1 LQRSTVKFEEDK
13 VEIIKDDASIKKE
26 IVPAGLSAN
35 EVQSKNTATPWYQI
49 SSKNVFI
56 VVVVV
61 VAVVVLVTALV
72 MVSLFYVRSNEDKL
86 KMLDFDNQLN
96 ANGSYRELC
105 RQRYDAKLSER
116 LLGSN
121 GDAPKDQR
129 GSVASLRSNKHPSS
143 VSSWSEE
150 PITSTLDIFSG
161 HAILS
166 YMEDHLQNTTRL
178 DTEWNALCQYQ
189 ADGVSYDAA
198 MENIRKNRSSALPY
212 DHNRVKL
219 HRDNGDNET
228 DYINASFI
236 IDNDPTLPV
245 YIACQGP
252 LPSTVNDF
260 WQMIWQQKCAAIV
273 MLTPIIECGEV
284 QCARYWP
291 DEGSSQYGKYEI
303 HLVSEHIWCEDYLVR
318 SLYMKNVESGETRT
332 LTQFHFLAFP
342 HDSIPTSPIPL
353 LEMRRKVSKCYRGT
367 NTPIVVHCNDGV
379 GRTGTYMLIDMVLN
393 RIVKGKSREID
404 VAATLEHLR
413 DQRANVVENKNQLQF
428 ALAAVAEEVNAM
440 LKLNKASS

>member
-1 LQRSTVKFEEDK
+1 MGK
-13 VEIIKDDASIKKE
+13 VEIIKDDASIKNE
-26 IVPAGLSAN
+26 MVPAGIRLGSDSDVIHK
-35 EVQSKNTATPWYQI
+35 EEISDPWYQI
-49 SSKNVFI
+49 SSKDAFVI
-56 VVVVV
+56 AAVV
-61 VAVVVLVTALV
+61 VAVVILVTVSSMAL
-72 MVSLFYVRSNEDKL
+72 LFYMRGNENKL
-86 KMLDFDNQLN
+86 KKMLDFDNQIN
-96 ANGSYRELC
+96 TNGSYKDLC
-105 RQRYDAKLSER
+105 QQRFDAKSSER
-116 LLGSN
+116 LLGTN
-121 GDAPKDQR
+121 GDTVKDIKR
-129 GSVASLRSNKHPSS
+129 ESVRSARHPSS

-189 ADGVSYDAA
+189 ADGVTYDAA
-198 MENIRKNRSSALPY
+198 MENIRKNRSSSLPF

-219 HRDNGDNET
+219 HRDNNEGEES

-236 IDNDPTLPV
+236 IDNDPTQPV

-342 HDSIPTSPIPL
+342 HDSIPSSPIPL

-440 LKLNKASS
+440 LKLNKAGN